1 MNIAY
6 FIVSLAIAI
15 AVIVVIVI
23 FREKRKPF
31 DYIER
36 GGLGNGFDDESLGG

>member
-1 MNIAY
+1 MIM
-6 FIVSLAIAI
+6 FLVTLGLSI
-15 AVIVVIVI
+15 AVCLWI
-23 FREKRKPF
+23 FRPKRKPF